1 MRRVLPLLILLTL
14 GAALPASADP
24 GVRVAYEADLLRVTL
39 EGSYTGA
46 TYEVYRAPVAAGPFA
61 ALSSQATLCTGD
73 CFLTDDAV
81 TPGATYYYRF
91 DLRTPAGAAVSFG
104 PYEIVVPQSPLAVAV
119 SPNPSNARARITL
132 TLPGSAR
139 RDGVLHAEARVLDL
153 QGRTVR
159 RLYAGP
165 LARGT
170 TSLAWDGRDEAG
182 AAVGAGL
189 YFVRLDTALGST
201 TTRVV
206 RFR

>member
-1 MRRVLPLLILLTL
+1 MRRVLLLLLLATL
-14 GAALPASADP
+14 MTTTPTHADP

-46 TYEVYRAPVAAGPFA
+46 NYRVYRAPDGTGPFA
-61 ALSSQATLCTGD
+61 PLSSQATLCTGD
-73 CFLTDDAV
+73 CFLTDGDVA
-81 TPGATYYYRF
+81 PGARYYYRF
-91 DLRTPAGAAVSFG
+91 DLQTAAGAELSFG
-104 PYEIVVPQSPLAVAV
+104 PYEIVVPQTPLMVNV
-119 SPNPSNARARITL
+119 SPNPSGATARIAL

-139 RDGVLHAEARVLDL
+139 RDGALHAEARVLDL

-159 RLYAGP
+159 RLFAGA

-170 TSLAWDGRDEAG
+170 TSLTWDGRNDGG

-189 YFVRLDTALGST
+189 YFVRLDTPLGST